1 MDKKMLSLIFGIL
14 VLVSLINLSSALIID
29 SVSMTPDE
37 VAPGDSATIKI
48 EIENNGENDL
58 EDVSVSLDF
67 ANVPFA
73 PHNSASD
80 YDIGDLDEDDD
91 DSAIFRVIALT
102 DAESGIYK
110 IPIVINYLEEDVE
123 KVKNSLISITVNS
136 EPVIGVSVE
145 DKLLLK
151 NKENEV
157 LVEVTNKGLSDAK
170 FVEVEIRDSSGF
182 DIFGS
187 KNFYIGD
194 IDSDDFDAVKFKIY
208 FDEDAKEKINLP
220 IRVIYKDGINE
231 VYSEDFNVAVSVYSR
246 DEAIKLGLIEKSRVG
261 FYFGLIVVLVV
272 VYFGYKKFK
281 KRKKL
286 KVEDDDF

>member
-1 MDKKMLSLIFGIL
+1 MLSLIFGIL

-170 FVEVEIRDSSGF
+170 FVEVEIRDSRGF

>member
-1 MDKKMLSLIFGIL
+1 MLSLIFGIL